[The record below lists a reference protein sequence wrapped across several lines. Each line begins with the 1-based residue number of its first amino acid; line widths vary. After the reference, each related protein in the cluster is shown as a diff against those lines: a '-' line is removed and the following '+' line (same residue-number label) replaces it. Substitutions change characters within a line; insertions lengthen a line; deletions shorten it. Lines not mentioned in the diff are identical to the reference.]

1 MQVEEVLK
9 YPPPTQ
15 ASAYQNKKMFVS
27 TYKTNIWKC
36 RKVWVIIEC
45 RQKRVWN
52 LKMFYANWRVRVKFW
67 RKIVRIFCGALLY
80 ISKLTLTDYD
90 DFDSFFFGVKFLC
103 KSWVVFIWIWIV
115 IRFFLCLFRNN
126 FLFVIKNLKKKFLNL

>member
-27 TYKTNIWKC
+27 TYKTNIWKY
-36 RKVWVIIEC
+36 RKIWVIIEC

-90 DFDSFFFGVKFLC
+90 DFDSFFLEWNFYVKVEL
-103 KSWVVFIWIWIV
+103 
-115 IRFFLCLFRNN
+115 
-126 FLFVIKNLKKKFLNL
+126 FLFESELLSGSFCVYFGITFYLWLRISKS